1 MTLTGRT
8 AQAVHTQNDVVGQR
22 PPPPP
27 YPNINMGVSAVH
39 LHQDFSRHPNN
50 NQRTLPHPRHGTA
63 LPVVTAGTPLVT
75 QQPQPSPPPPKP
87 PQTHQQGHHN
97 QPQSIF
103 GGRFTLL
110 DRLGSGGFGEVYRA
124 EERDQQVPIAIKV
137 ERVTDANALPE
148 QSFLFHEAKVM
159 QEIHKCI
166 QAHTAAQQQQNQW
179 MQLKEEKRAQ
189 CSNGRRSENEAS
201 AAAEEAKQEKL
212 GIAKLKYYG
221 QDGMSRVLIMS
232 LHGQSVANV
241 HRQQGRL
248 SFFAT
253 VMIADQVLRSLEHV
267 HRAGYVHADLKPD
280 NILFGREDPEQL
292 YLVDFGL
299 SVHFRDRKGK
309 HRPLMTNHSFVGT
322 PRYASLRTH
331 MGYTLSRRDDIEQ
344 LVYVMIYLFRGR
356 LPWSGLRISD
366 PVAKEK
372 RIARM
377 KAEMTLDAI
386 CAGCPEAF
394 RDMLNYSRCM
404 DFEEEPQYQYLHV
417 LLCSLRDSCTELS
430 GDPSSVPANGSGGMM
445 PQVFTL
451 NANCSMN
458 QNPKGQKGG
467 DAALDGGAG
476 GAIGGEAAPMK
487 NTNIAAGVIDQ
498 IDGAAEN
505 PMMTSSRGTGAPAFF
520 SDAIGQG
527 FLSGNGTD
535 AGPLSPRIDCLN
547 GQPFLPPPLDLQ
559 LPCGSPQLR
568 QMH

>member
-1 MTLTGRT
+1 MTLTSRT
-8 AQAVHTQNDVVGQR
+8 AQAAHAQNDVAAQR
-22 PPPPP
+22 PPPPL
-27 YPNINMGVSAVH
+27 YPSMNVGVSAVH
-39 LHQDFSRHPNN
+39 THQNRPCHPYDS
-50 NQRTLPHPRHGTA
+50 QPAWQHPQLGTA
-63 LPVVTAGTPLVT
+63 PPAVIAGASLAPEQQEQAPQP
-75 QQPQPSPPPPKP
+75 QQPQ
-87 PQTHQQGHHN
+87 QTHQQGRSN

-124 EERDQQVPIAIKV
+124 EERDQLVPIAVKV
-137 ERVTDANALPE
+137 ERVTDTNALPE

-159 QEIHKCI
+159 QEIHKSI
-166 QAHTAAQQQQNQW
+166 QAYMAAQQQH
-179 MQLKEEKRAQ
+179 QLMLLQQEKAR
-189 CSNGRRSENEAS
+189 SGNGRRAENEA
-201 AAAEEAKQEKL
+201 AAAADETRQEKV

-241 HRQQGRL
+241 HRHQGRL
-248 SFFAT
+248 SLFAT

-309 HRPLMTNHSFVGT
+309 HRPLITNHSFVGT

-331 MGYTLSRRDDIEQ
+331 MGHTLSRRDDIEQ

-366 PVAKEK
+366 PDAKEK
-372 RIARM
+372 RIAQM
-377 KAEMTLDAI
+377 KAEMTLDSI

-394 RDMLNYSRCM
+394 RDVLNYARCM
-404 DFEEEPQYQYLHV
+404 EFEEEPQYQFLHV

-430 GDPSSVPANGSGGMM
+430 SDPNGVPANGSGGVM
-445 PQVFTL
+445 PQMLTL
-451 NANCSMN
+451 NANCSTRQHPKA
-458 QNPKGQKGG
+458 QNGG
-467 DAALDGGAG
+467 DAVANGGAVCMT
-476 GAIGGEAAPMK
+476 AAEAGLVK
-487 NTNIAAGVIDQ
+487 NTNIASGVVEQ
-498 IDGAAEN
+498 IDGVAEN
-505 PMMTSSRGTGAPAFF
+505 PMMMSSRGTGAPAFF

-547 GQPFLPPPLDLQ
+547 GQPFSPPPLDLQ
-559 LPCGSPQLR
+559 RPCGSPQLR
-568 QMH
+568 QMR